1 MFISSQPRNYHIGYT
16 RVLEETYSAADS
28 VACST
33 VEYDFYPPSD
43 GPYEESFNSSTSDFI
58 SQDGQ
63 TFTYHDLGSDY
74 VSAQENNGSRVGTL
88 NRHTYENK

>member
-1 MFISSQPRNYHIGYT
+1 M
-16 RVLEETYSAADS
+16 LEETYSAADS

-33 VEYDFYPPSD
+33 VEYDFCPPSD
-43 GPYEESFNSSTSDFI
+43 GLYEESFNSSTSDFI

-74 VSAQENNGSRVGTL
+74 VSAQEINGSLVGTL
-88 NRHTYENK
+88 NRNAYENK